1 LWMGEQIPGNAQSKD
16 AMFAALKVIDI
27 PDLNLQASATA
38 FAVGGQQTL
47 NLAVRNRGVGHA
59 NKVLLKGALPEGLR
73 LVGISD
79 PGTCAV
85 SGMSFSCAI
94 ATIAPEQTSTVTLNI
109 GSAAEGSYALSL
121 DVSSEDPDANVADNT
136 ALAEVSVTAPV
147 SPGEVAAAATS
158 ASSGGGCSTARP
170 GAPVDPSLPL
180 LAALAALGLALRR
193 LRPRQGI

>member
-1 LWMGEQIPGNAQSKD
+1 MGEQTPGNAQSKD

-59 NKVLLKGALPEGLR
+59 NKVLLKGALPPGLR
-73 LVGISD
+73 VVGISD
-79 PGTCAV
+79 PGNCVV
-85 SGMSFSCAI
+85 SDLSFSCAI
-94 ATIAPEQTSTVTLNI
+94 ATIAPDQTSTVSLSI
-109 GSAAEGSYALSL
+109 GSTSEGIYALSL

-136 ALAEVSVTAPV
+136 ALAEVSVTAPA